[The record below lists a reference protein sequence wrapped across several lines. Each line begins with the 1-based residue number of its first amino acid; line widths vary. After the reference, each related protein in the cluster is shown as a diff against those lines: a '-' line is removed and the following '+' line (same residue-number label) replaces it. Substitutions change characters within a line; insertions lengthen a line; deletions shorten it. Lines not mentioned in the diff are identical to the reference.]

1 MPHHPP
7 RRALA
12 TCCATHGLHDGLSDI
27 NYVLL
32 PILAQS
38 FNLSLVQ
45 VGLLRSA
52 WRAATSLFEIPAGLL
67 AERFSARNLLSFG
80 TACSGIAFIALGN
93 SAGFTAIL
101 LTLFFA
107 GFGSAFQHPLCST
120 VISHVYPEE
129 GRRAALGTY
138 NFSGDVGKFALGGA
152 VSLLFI
158 AGVAWQV
165 PVMAFGGLALIC
177 ALLILFLLQGTDG
190 YHRPAATASGA
201 GRRSSEWGIC
211 HRQGFIALC
220 LIEVIDASTR
230 TGFLTFIAFL
240 MIAKHLPAG
249 WSALSVPLTMVGG
262 MAGKLAC
269 GFLAERLGI
278 CRTIVITEI
287 ATGVGILLMLV
298 VPDIAAYLLLP
309 LIGVPLNGTSSV
321 LYATIGDL
329 VERDRLPRVFG
340 LFYTISSVCSL
351 IVPLVFGAI
360 GDAIGITATIAL
372 IGLLVFLTLPLCLIL
387 KPALA
392 SQRAVI

>member
-1 MPHHPP
+1 LPYHSP
-7 RRALA
+7 RRILA
-12 TCCATHGLHDGLSDI
+12 TCCAAHGLHDGLSDV

-32 PILAQS
+32 PILAQV
-38 FNLSLVQ
+38 FGLSLVQ
-45 VGLLRSA
+45 VGSIRSA

-67 AERFSARNLLSFG
+67 AERFGARNLLSFG
-80 TACSGIAFIALGN
+80 TACSGLAFLALGH
-93 SAGFTAIL
+93 SVGFTMIL

-120 VISHVYPEE
+120 VISHAYPEE

-158 AGVAWQV
+158 AGVPWQA
-165 PVMAFGGLALIC
+165 PVMTFGGVALVGALAILV
-177 ALLILFLLQGTDG
+177 LLKGAEG
-190 YHRPAATASGA
+190 YQKPDAIASGA
-201 GRRSSEWGIC
+201 GRRSSGWGIR
-211 HRQGFIALC
+211 HRRGFIALC
-220 LIEVIDASTR
+220 LIEVIDGSTR
-230 TGFLTFIAFL
+230 TGFLTFVAFL

-249 WSALSVPLTMVGG
+249 WAALSVPLAMVGG

-269 GFLAERLGI
+269 GFFAERLGI

-287 ATGVGILLMLV
+287 ATGAGILLMLV

-329 VERDRLPRVFG
+329 VEQDRLPRVFG
-340 LFYTISSVCSL
+340 LFYTLSSVCSL

-360 GDAIGITATIAL
+360 GDVIGITATIAL
-372 IGLLVFLTLPLCLIL
+372 IGLLAFLTLPLCLIL
-387 KPALA
+387 RPALA
-392 SQRAVI
+392 PYRAAI